1 MKVKWGLVF
10 VISMLVFSVL
20 LNLFIQTPT
29 TMYLKMSVKS
39 KIEDDFQVYLMD
51 TKKGSVLSEDNS
63 VSLLYSTPGVSQELK
78 FRLNTDINKIR
89 LDLGSKPSL
98 LTVSDFKIAS
108 LLKNYE
114 FSINNISTKKSNQ
127 ISRYDILDSAVRI
140 ETAGNDPYVYV
151 SLPPNNKER
160 ILEDNTLVK
169 HFICLGI
176 SLVLSIL
183 LCLLLKIRKEVF
195 GLLKELYQNKELI
208 YRLSLNDFKTRY
220 AGSYLGIIWAFV
232 QPIITVLIYWFVFE
246 VGFRSGPV
254 QNVPYIL
261 WLIAGIVP
269 WFFFAE
275 SLGNSTNALLE
286 YNYLVKKVVFQI
298 RVLPFMKILSSAY
311 VHLFFILIIVLIYGV
326 YGLFPDVYYLQLLYY
341 SLAAFA
347 LVYSMS
353 LITSSLILFFKDLGQ
368 IISLVLQ
375 FGMWLTPILWNENML
390 PTQFRWI
397 LKINPAYYIAEGYR
411 DSLIYKVWFWDRY
424 NQSVYYWALTC
435 LLFIVGVFIM
445 KKLKPHFA
453 DVL

>member
-1 MKVKWGLVF
+1 M
-10 VISMLVFSVL
+10 VL
-20 LNLFIQTPT
+20 
-29 TMYLKMSVKS
+29 
-39 KIEDDFQVYLMD
+39 
-51 TKKGSVLSEDNS
+51 
-63 VSLLYSTPGVSQELK
+63 
-78 FRLNTDINKIR
+78 
-89 LDLGSKPSL
+89 
-98 LTVSDFKIAS
+98 
-108 LLKNYE
+108 
-114 FSINNISTKKSNQ
+114 
-127 ISRYDILDSAVRI
+127 
-140 ETAGNDPYVYV
+140 
-151 SLPPNNKER
+151 
-160 ILEDNTLVK
+160 
-169 HFICLGI
+169 
-176 SLVLSIL
+176 
-183 LCLLLKIRKEVF
+183 
-195 GLLKELYQNKELI
+195 
-208 YRLSLNDFKTRY
+208 
-220 AGSYLGIIWAFV
+220 
-232 QPIITVLIYWFVFE
+232 
-246 VGFRSGPV
+246 
-254 QNVPYIL
+254 
-261 WLIAGIVP
+261 
-269 WFFFAE
+269 FAE